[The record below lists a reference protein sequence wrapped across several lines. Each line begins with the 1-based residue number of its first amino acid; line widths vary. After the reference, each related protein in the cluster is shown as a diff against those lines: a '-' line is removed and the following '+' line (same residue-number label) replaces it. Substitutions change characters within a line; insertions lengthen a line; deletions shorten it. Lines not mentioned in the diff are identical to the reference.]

1 MTGCLN
7 LFKAT
12 QVNSPLAIFIPL
24 TCIILL
30 GVYKEL
36 VSEIKRYRE
45 DVKTNNT
52 PVTRLLPQ
60 KDEDYKS
67 TTEFQFEQTTLENV
81 AVGDII
87 KVHDGEQVPAD
98 CVLLKV
104 KDNAKECFVKTAA
117 LDGERN
123 LKPKLVNEEFIA
135 NIPQILDPVDNH

>member
-1 MTGCLN
+1 M
-7 LFKAT
+7 
-12 QVNSPLAIFIPL
+12 
-24 TCIILL
+24 
-30 GVYKEL
+30 
-36 VSEIKRYRE
+36 
-45 DVKTNNT
+45 KTNNT

-67 TTEFQFEQTTLENV
+67 TAEFQFEQTTLENV

-135 NIPQILDPVDNH
+135 NIPLILDPVDNHQFPHMSLDCIKPMKALYTFKGRVTIKEDE